1 MQELDAKAAEVEQVL
16 RPLIET
22 GTVTGVH
29 AGWAEGS
36 ENSETD
42 LPVGKF
48 MVTVTVASDHPE
60 QHYPAIRRMVE
71 QANISDVALDFEH
84 LGG

>member
-1 MQELDAKAAEVEQVL
+1 MQELDAKAADVEEALQ
-16 RPLIET
+16 PLIEA
-22 GTVTGVH
+22 GAVTGVR

-36 ENSETD
+36 ENSETN

-48 MVTVTVASDHPE
+48 IVTVTVSGDHPE
-60 QHYPAIRRMVE
+60 QHYPEIQRLVE
-71 QANISDVALDFEH
+71 QANIPDVALDFEH

>member
-1 MQELDAKAAEVEQVL
+1 MQELDAKAAEVEEVL
-16 RPLIET
+16 QPLIRA
-22 GTVTGVH
+22 GTVAGVR

-36 ENSETD
+36 ENSETN

-48 MVTVTVASDHPE
+48 IVTVTVAGDHPE
-60 QHYPAIRRMVE
+60 QYYLEIQRLVE
-71 QANISDVALDFEH
+71 QANIPDVALDFEH

>member
-36 ENSETD
+36 ENTETD

-48 MVTVTVASDHPE
+48 IVTVTVASNHPE
-60 QHYPAIRRMVE
+60 QHYPEIRRMVE
-71 QANISDVALDFEH
+71 QANIPDVALDFEH

>member
-1 MQELDAKAAEVEQVL
+1 MDHSN
-16 RPLIET
+16 
-22 GTVTGVH
+22 GGGSTGVR

-36 ENSETD
+36 ESSETD

-48 MVTVTVASDHPE
+48 IVTVTVASDHPE
-60 QHYPAIRRMVE
+60 QHYAEIRRMVE
-71 QANISDVALDFEH
+71 QADIPDVALDFEH